1 MVKGAMP
8 KAMDQD
14 RVNHRLELLDMT
26 KTQSSLGAV
35 SRVKRVV
42 KLLTALAAS
51 VLSTHALADWSAL
64 NMTKG
69 VTEISRQVYDLH
81 MLIFTICVVIGVVV
95 FGIMIWSMLVHRK
108 SLGAEPASFSHS
120 TKLEYAW
127 TIIPIFILIGM
138 AVPATS
144 TLRDMYDASEADI
157 DIEVR
162 GYQWKWQYRYLNDDP
177 TQEVKF
183 MSALLTPPDEYYNR
197 TPKREHYLAD
207 VDNPLVI
214 PINKKVRFLVTSNDV
229 IHSWWVPDFAV
240 KKDAIPGFVHEAWAK
255 VEEPGIYRGKCT
267 ELCGKDHG
275 FMPIVVKAVEQEE
288 YEAWLA
294 MKQQEALEVYETVGK
309 TWTMAELM
317 ETGEKV
323 YAQHCQTCH
332 QANGEGIPPAF
343 PSLVGQGLAIG
354 PIDPHIDIVVNGK
367 AGSAMQAF
375 AAQLNPAEIAA
386 VVTYERNAW
395 GNDVGDLV
403 QPREVNALVSG
414 EE

>member
-1 MVKGAMP
+1 MARKESKVGEG
-8 KAMDQD
+8 Q
-14 RVNHRLELLDMT
+14 RL
-26 KTQSSLGAV
+26 KTSLQW
-35 SRVKRVV
+35 
-42 KLLTALAAS
+42 LIALAA
-51 VLSTHALADWSAL
+51 LSSSWQALADWSAL

-69 VTEISRQVYDLH
+69 VTAISREVYDLH
-81 MLIFTICVVIGVVV
+81 MLIFTICVVIGVLV
-95 FGIMIWSMLVHRK
+95 FGVMIWSMLVHRK
-108 SLGAEPASFSHS
+108 SLGHEPATFSHS

-144 TLRDMYDASEADI
+144 TLRDMYDASGADI

-162 GYQWKWQYRYLNDDP
+162 GYQWKWQYTYLSDDP

-183 MSALLTPPDEYYNR
+183 ISSLLTPPDEYYNR
-197 TPKREHYLAD
+197 TPKREHYLSD

-214 PINKKVRFLVTSNDV
+214 PINKRVRFLITSNDV

-240 KKDAIPGFVHEAWAK
+240 KKDAIPGFVHEVWAV

-275 FMPIVVKAVEQEE
+275 FMPIVVKAVEQAE
-288 YEAWLA
+288 YESWLA
-294 MKQQEALEVYETVGK
+294 MKQQEALQVYETVGK

-317 ETGEKV
+317 ETGEQV
-323 YAQHCQTCH
+323 YAQACQSCH
-332 QANGEGIPPAF
+332 QANGQGIPPAF

-354 PIDPHIDIVVNGK
+354 PIDAHIDIVVNGK

-395 GNDVGDLV
+395 GNNVGDLV
-403 QPREVNALVSG
+403 QPRAVNALISS

>member
-1 MVKGAMP
+1 MARKESKVGEG
-8 KAMDQD
+8 Q
-14 RVNHRLELLDMT
+14 RL
-26 KTQSSLGAV
+26 KTALQWLI
-35 SRVKRVV
+35 
-42 KLLTALAAS
+42 ALAA
-51 VLSTHALADWSAL
+51 LSSSWQALADWSAL

-69 VTEISRQVYDLH
+69 VTAISREVYDLH
-81 MLIFTICVVIGVVV
+81 MLIFTICVVIGVLV
-95 FGIMIWSMLVHRK
+95 FGVMIWSMLVHRK
-108 SLGAEPASFSHS
+108 SLGHEPATFSHS

-144 TLRDMYDASEADI
+144 TLRDMYDASGADI

-162 GYQWKWQYRYLNDDP
+162 GYQWKWQYTYLSDDP

-183 MSALLTPPDEYYNR
+183 ISSLLTPQDEVYNR
-197 TPKREHYLAD
+197 TPKREHYLSD

-214 PINKKVRFLVTSNDV
+214 PINKRVRFLITSNDV

-240 KKDAIPGFVHEAWAK
+240 KKDAIPGFVHEAWAI
-255 VEEPGIYRGKCT
+255 VEEPGVYRGKCT

-275 FMPIVVKAVEQEE
+275 FMPIVVKAVEQAE
-288 YEAWLA
+288 YDSWLA
-294 MKQQEALEVYETVGK
+294 MKQQEALQVYETVGK

-317 ETGEKV
+317 ETGEQV
-323 YAQHCQTCH
+323 YAQACQSCH
-332 QANGEGIPPAF
+332 QANGQGIPPAF

-354 PIDPHIDIVVNGK
+354 PIDAHVDIVVNGK

-395 GNDVGDLV
+395 GNNVGDLV
-403 QPREVNALVSG
+403 QPRAVNALISS

>member
-1 MVKGAMP
+1 MARKESKVGEG
-8 KAMDQD
+8 Q
-14 RVNHRLELLDMT
+14 RL
-26 KTQSSLGAV
+26 KTSLQW
-35 SRVKRVV
+35 
-42 KLLTALAAS
+42 LIALAALGS
-51 VLSTHALADWSAL
+51 SWQALADWSAL

-69 VTEISRQVYDLH
+69 VTAISREVYDLH
-81 MLIFTICVVIGVVV
+81 MLIFTICVVIGVLV
-95 FGIMIWSMLVHRK
+95 FGVMSWSMLVHRK
-108 SLGAEPASFSHS
+108 SLGHEPATFSHS

-144 TLRDMYDASEADI
+144 TLRDMYDASGAEI

-162 GYQWKWQYRYLNDDP
+162 GYQWKWQYTYLNDDP

-183 MSALLTPPDEYYNR
+183 ISNLLTPPDEYYNR
-197 TPKREHYLAD
+197 SPKREHYLSD

-214 PINKKVRFLVTSNDV
+214 PINKRVRFLITSNDV

-240 KKDAIPGFVHEAWAK
+240 KKDAIPGFVHEAWAV

-267 ELCGKDHG
+267 ELCGKNHG
-275 FMPIVVKAVEQEE
+275 FMPIVVKAVEQAE
-288 YEAWLA
+288 YESWLA
-294 MKQQEALEVYETVGK
+294 MKQQEALQVYETVGK

-317 ETGEKV
+317 ETGEQV
-323 YAQHCQTCH
+323 YAQACQSCH
-332 QANGEGIPPAF
+332 QANGQGIPPAF

-354 PIDPHIDIVVNGK
+354 PIDAHIDIVVNGK

-403 QPREVNALVSG
+403 QPRAVNALISS